1 MKLRFFLISIFTH
14 FLILLIIVLS
24 SKITLEL
31 SNNDAI
37 DVDIVAKII
46 RENNTNSEFE
56 KKSNNTTK
64 YDKKIMSLKD
74 SKKLSESNK
83 KHKNDNIIRNIY
95 GNYTV
100 EKKKK
105 LDNENTEFKKILST
119 QKSTFSQTNS
129 NDYFRK
135 AFYRI
140 GSKYNPHPPYPI
152 IARKKGWEGHLILK
166 VFVNHKGS
174 AEKVEV
180 IKSSGYKIL
189 DEVSLNTV
197 KNWIFIPAR
206 QGIVDI
212 EDQIQV
218 PIRFILNS

>member
-100 EKKKK
+100 EKKKNLIMKTLNLKKYYLLRNQLFLRLIRMTILGK
-105 LDNENTEFKKILST
+105 LFIELDQNI
-119 QKSTFSQTNS
+119 
-129 NDYFRK
+129 
-135 AFYRI
+135 I
-140 GSKYNPHPPYPI
+140 PI
-152 IARKKGWEGHLILK
+152 HLI
-166 VFVNHKGS
+166 
-174 AEKVEV
+174 
-180 IKSSGYKIL
+180 
-189 DEVSLNTV
+189 
-197 KNWIFIPAR
+197 
-206 QGIVDI
+206 Q
-212 EDQIQV
+212 
-218 PIRFILNS
+218 